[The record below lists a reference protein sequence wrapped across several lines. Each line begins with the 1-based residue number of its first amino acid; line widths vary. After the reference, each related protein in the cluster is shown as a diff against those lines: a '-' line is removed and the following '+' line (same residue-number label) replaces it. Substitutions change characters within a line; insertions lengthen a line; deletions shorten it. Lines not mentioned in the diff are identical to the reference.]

1 MRPVSRTAIVSVAL
15 ALVALFT
22 VTTFAD
28 RAYRLARRSRAEA
41 SYRNGL
47 ALAARG
53 RHAQAAVAFR
63 AASVYEHADGKYRF
77 ALAQTL
83 MALKRWNEAET
94 YLLELRAADPTSG
107 PVNLMLAR
115 VDTEEVRYPEA
126 VDNYHRAIFGSWPD
140 HPQQNRIAARFE
152 LIRLQERLGRQP
164 GVLAELLQLAGDI
177 PAVDTATGQKVA
189 DALLAY
195 GSPEH
200 AADVYRAILSAHP
213 RDAAA
218 EQGLG
223 DAEFA
228 MGDFAGAR
236 RAFDSAARSGG
247 SLPGLARRLAL
258 TNSILELDPTMLRLT
273 ANQRFERARELL
285 QRTLDASAGCPLP
298 ADVAATA
305 QQALAQ
311 SKRRLRNGETLEM
324 LMLAQGLWRDR
335 LATCPQQPVTD
346 RALAALISKMLKQ

>member
-1 MRPVSRTAIVSVAL
+1 MSVVL
-15 ALVALFT
+15 TLVVLFT

-28 RAYRLARRSRAEA
+28 RAYHLARYSRAEA
-41 SYRNGL
+41 SYRAGL
-47 ALAARG
+47 ALETRG
-53 RHAQAAVAFR
+53 RYAQAAADFR
-63 AASVYEHADGKYRF
+63 AASVYAHEDGKYRF
-77 ALAQTL
+77 ALAETL

-107 PVNLMLAR
+107 SVNLMLAR
-115 VDTEEVRYPEA
+115 VDVEEGRYPEA

-152 LIRLQERLGRQP
+152 LIKLLERDGRQKD
-164 GVLAELLQLAGDI
+164 VLAELLQQAGDI
-177 PAVDTATGQKVA
+177 PAGDTATQQRVA

-200 AADVYRAILSAHP
+200 AADVYHAILSAHP

-218 EQGLG
+218 EEGLG

-228 MGDFAGAR
+228 TGDFAGAHR
-236 RAFDSAARSGG
+236 SFDSAARFGG

-258 TNSILELDPTMLRLT
+258 TNSILELDPTMFRLT

-298 ADVAATA
+298 ADVTSTA
-305 QQALAQ
+305 DQALAQ
-311 SKRRLRNGETLEM
+311 AKRRMRNGETLEM

-335 LATCPQQPVTD
+335 VAACPQQPVTD
-346 RALAALISKMLKQ
+346 RALSALMSKMLKQ